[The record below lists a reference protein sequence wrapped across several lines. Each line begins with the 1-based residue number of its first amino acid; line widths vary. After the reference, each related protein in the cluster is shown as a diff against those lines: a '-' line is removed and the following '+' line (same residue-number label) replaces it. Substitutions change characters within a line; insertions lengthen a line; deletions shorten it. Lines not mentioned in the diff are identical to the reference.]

1 MQTIRPF
8 LWFDGK
14 AEEAATFYVSV
25 FGQDSSVGDLS
36 RSDDGSARGVP
47 FTLRGQ
53 EFLAFNGGPMF
64 TFNPAVS
71 FFVRCE
77 SQAEVDHFWEKLSEG
92 GEKSRCGWLTDKYGL
107 SWQVIPTALPEM
119 LDDEDEEK
127 SDRVMQA
134 MLQMTKIDIAALKR
148 AYDGA

>member
-25 FGQDSSVGDLS
+25 FGQDSSVGDVS

-77 SQAEVDHFWEKLSEG
+77 SQAEVDHFWGKLSEG